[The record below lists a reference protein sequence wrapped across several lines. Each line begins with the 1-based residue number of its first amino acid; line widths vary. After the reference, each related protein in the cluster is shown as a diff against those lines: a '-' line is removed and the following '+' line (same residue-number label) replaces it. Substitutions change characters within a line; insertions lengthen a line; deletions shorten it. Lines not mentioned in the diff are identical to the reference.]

1 MDYFKQR
8 RAYRNFKLYEAS
20 VSNGQNNLYRELLDY
35 ANDEG
40 KLDDMFPMKN
50 SALLSLTGLSEA
62 GIKKA
67 RNELIQLGLID
78 YVKGRK
84 NVKAPEYRIIN
95 LYDKKSRVT
104 SRATTSEKS
113 SSTRTEEV
121 AQPVPQ
127 PVAQPVAH
135 VFTSTDYNLTDTT
148 TTTSS
153 PSSVPESQNNE
164 PEEPHPIAFYQRVFN
179 RPATAIQTPIIMDY
193 ADELGSSM
201 VNHALMLAGE
211 SGASFNYAKGIMDN
225 WIKDGIKT
233 VEQAKQAS
241 ADFKSK
247 KKSGSYSGRTQ
258 VKETLPDW
266 ATNTNQ
272 KTKESAKITP
282 EQEAIIAARLAK
294 LEASKKEASH
304 E

>member
-135 VFTSTDYNLTDTT
+135 VFTSTDSYLTNTK

-153 PSSVPESQNNE
+153 PSPVSKNE
-164 PEEPHPIAFYQRVFN
+164 NDDPDEPHPIAFYQKVFN
-179 RPATAIQTPIIMDY
+179 RPATAVQIPVLQKY
-193 ADELGSSM
+193 AKNLGAPL
-201 VNHALMLAGE
+201 VNRALFLAGE
-211 SGASFNYAKGIMDN
+211 NGSGFNYAKAIMDN
-225 WIKDGIKT
+225 WIKSDIKT
-233 VEQAKQAS
+233 VEQARRAS
-241 ADFKSK
+241 EEFKNK
-247 KKSGSYSGRTQ
+247 KRPSSRFNRTQ
-258 VKETLPDW
+258 VKETLPGW
-266 ATNTNQ
+266 ANSKSNEPAKPTPLTSEQQDQLNQ
-272 KTKESAKITP
+272 
-282 EQEAIIAARLAK
+282 RLAA
-294 LEASKKEASH
+294 LQTGGGIND
-304 E
+304 